1 VTPLVLANAK
11 TLWFVTRGSGVVA
24 LILLTCAM
32 LLGVTLGLRA
42 RSARWPRF
50 AFADIHRNLTLLA
63 IVFVAIHVVTTIADG
78 YAPISVVA
86 AFVPFTSSYRPIW
99 LGLGAIS
106 FDLLLA
112 LVVTSLLRHRISARS
127 WRAVHWL
134 AYLTWP
140 VALVHSFGTGSD
152 ARFGWLA
159 TLGFASLAIVALAVL
174 VRAGLGA
181 GPSHIRLGAA
191 VAAVAAPVLVFLWYQ
206 SGPSQHGWAKRAGTP
221 TTVLL
226 KGTRPASS
234 GGNVSLVQ
242 PAAAPTSFASALS
255 GTEREVQG
263 SDGLVTVRLSLR
275 LRGGPRGAARI
286 DLRGV
291 PSGEGVSLTASGA
304 SFVPATTRSIYTG
317 QVVGLD
323 GQHVVVAVRDG
334 AGHDLRL
341 DFRLSIDGRTHA
353 VTGVVTTGSG
363 DGE

>member
-1 VTPLVLANAK
+1 MTPFVLANAK

-50 AFADIHRNLTLLA
+50 AFADLHRNLTLLA
-63 IVFVAIHVVTTIADG
+63 IVFVAMHVITTIADG
-78 YAPISVVA
+78 YAPISFVS
-86 AFVPFTSSYRPIW
+86 AFVPFTSSYRPVW

-106 FDLLLA
+106 LDLLLA
-112 LVVTSLLRHRISARS
+112 LVVTSLLRHRISARF
-127 WRAVHWL
+127 WRAAHWL

-159 TLGFASLAIVALAVL
+159 SLGFASLGIVALAVL
-174 VRAGLGA
+174 VRAGLGG

-191 VAAVAAPVLVFLWYQ
+191 AGAVAAPILVFLWYQ

-221 TTVLL
+221 TAVLA
-226 KGTRPASS
+226 KGARTPPAA
-234 GGNVSLVQ
+234 GNVSLVQ
-242 PAAAPTSFASALS
+242 PAAAPTSFTSALS
-255 GTEREVQG
+255 GTESELQG
-263 SDGLVTVRLSLR
+263 SAGLVTVSLTMH

-291 PSGEGVSLTASGA
+291 PSGEGVSLTASGV
-304 SFVPATTRSIYTG
+304 SFVPATTRSVYTG

-323 GQHVVVAVRDG
+323 GQHVVADVRDD
-334 AGHDLRL
+334 AGHRLRL
-341 DFRLSIDGRTHA
+341 DFRLSIGSRTHA
-353 VTGVVTTGSG
+353 ITGVVATTG
-363 DGE
+363 DGG

>member
-42 RSARWPRF
+42 RSSRWPRF
-50 AFADIHRNLTLLA
+50 AFADLHRNLTLLA
-63 IVFVAIHVVTTIADG
+63 IVFVTVHVVTTITDG

-86 AFVPFTSSYRPIW
+86 TFVPFESSYRPVW
-99 LGLGAIS
+99 LGLGAIA

-112 LVVTSLLRHRISARS
+112 LVVTSLLRHRMSARL
-127 WRAVHWL
+127 WRAVHWV

-159 TLGFASLAIVALAVL
+159 SLGFASLAIVALAVL

-181 GPSHIRLGAA
+181 GPSHIRLAA
-191 VAAVAAPVLVFLWYQ
+191 AAGAVAAPILVFLWYQ

-221 TTVLL
+221 ATVLA
-226 KGTRPASS
+226 KGARLAPSA
-234 GGNVSLVQ
+234 GNVSLVR
-242 PAAAPTSFASALS
+242 PAAPPTSFASALA
-255 GTEREVQG
+255 GTERELQG
-263 SDGLVTVRLSLR
+263 ADGLVTVRLTLH

-286 DLRGV
+286 DLRGI
-291 PSGEGVSLTASGA
+291 PSGEGGSLTASGV
-304 SFVPATTRSIYTG
+304 SFVPATTRSVYTG

-323 GQHVVVAVRDG
+323 GQHVAADVRDG
-334 AGHDLRL
+334 AGHELRL
-341 DFRLSIDGRTHA
+341 DFRLSIDSRSHT
-353 VTGVVTTGSG
+353 VTGVVATRG